1 MEPLARLAL
10 NELATY
16 DALEYNIKRTASRP
30 DLLGLFVQLLPKE
43 LHEELL
49 SRVIRRNLL
58 SDDTIK
64 LFVHPN
70 LVSLK
75 LSAATSFVSDATL
88 DLIRAAG
95 SNLRELSF
103 YNCNNLSSSALS
115 ALFQVCCSIDNFKI
129 INFNY
134 PNRN

>member
-1 MEPLARLAL
+1 MEPLVRLAL

-16 DALEYNIKRTASRP
+16 DGLEYNIKRASNRT

-58 SDDTIK
+58 NDDTIR

-75 LSAATSFVSDATL
+75 LSAATSFISDASL

-95 SNLRELSF
+95 SNLQELSF
-103 YNCNNLSSSALS
+103 YNCNNLSSHALS
-115 ALFQVCCSIDNFKI
+115 SLFQV
-129 INFNY
+129 
-134 PNRN
+134 